1 MASRHRVPVSRRSVR
16 GPDLPILDVR
26 LRTLTAPLEEPVA
39 MACGVMERRAMA
51 LVEVESTDG
60 LVGVGE
66 SWINHPPWAGTER
79 RATIVEGIAPLL
91 LGEDAAKITSLHT
104 KVLQR
109 LSGVARQWGGM
120 GPLMQALSGVD
131 IALWDLLGKALDCP
145 VAALVGGTVRDDVPV
160 YASGIGPEDVE
171 AMTARCAAEGFT
183 AVKLRV
189 GFGHELDRA
198 NLAVARKV
206 LGDDISIMV
215 DANQAWSLPQALRM
229 APMLHEHGV
238 GWVEEPVLGGEL
250 TDLEEFSRRSGL
262 RVAAGENVYGCGGFL
277 PYLTSRDDLVLQ
289 PDVSKVGGLSETLP
303 VCHMAQASGKA
314 VAPHFYGGAVALAAT
329 LQLAAACPAV
339 SCVEFDVRPN
349 PLRDSIGT
357 GPSPVMKAGMVRLP
371 SGPGLGV
378 MVDPSALGAFGTDD
392 QRRSR

>member
-1 MASRHRVPVSRRSVR
+1 MSRRSEY
-16 GPDLPILDVR
+16 DAALPILDVR
-26 LRTLTAPLEEPVA
+26 LRTLTAPLEKPVA
-39 MACGVMERRAMA
+39 MACGVMERRTMA

-66 SWINHPPWAGTER
+66 SWVNHPSWAGAER
-79 RATIVEGIAPLL
+79 RATLVEGIAPLL
-91 LGEDAAKITSLHT
+91 LGEDATKITSLHT
-104 KVLQR
+104 KILQR
-109 LSGVARQWGGM
+109 LSGAARQWGGM

-145 VAALVGGTVRDDVPV
+145 VATLVGGTVREDIPV

-171 AMTARCAAEGFT
+171 PTTARCAAEGFT

-189 GFGHELDRA
+189 GFGCELDRA

-206 LGDDISIMV
+206 LGNDIAIMV
-215 DANQAWSLPQALRM
+215 DANQAWTLPQALRM
-229 APMLHEHGV
+229 ASMLHEHGV
-238 GWVEEPVLGGEL
+238 SWVEEPVAGGEL
-250 TDLEEFSRRSGL
+250 TDLEEFGRRTGL
-262 RVAAGENVYGCGGFL
+262 RVAAGENVYGCRGFL
-277 PYLTSRDDLVLQ
+277 SYLSSREDITLQ
-289 PDVSKVGGLSETLP
+289 PDVSKAGGLSETLP

-349 PLRDSIGT
+349 LLRDSIVAA
-357 GPSPVMKAGMVRLP
+357 SPVVTAGLLRLP

-378 MVDPSALGAFGTDD
+378 MLDPSALGAFGTDN
-392 QRRSR
+392 